1 MPAPTILVVNHDADT
16 REILRLVLR
25 YQGYW
30 TIDLQTAEEVLA
42 AIATERP
49 ALIVSELYVPSAE
62 GLCILGERLKREPAA
77 KGVRV
82 LILTSNVIDDEW
94 RQLPT
99 PACAGFLT
107 KPFELRVL
115 EAEVARLLGADAA
128 IGPRLPAPPPP
139 SRQEILGA

>member
-16 REILRLVLR
+16 REILRFVLR

-30 TIDLQTAEEVLA
+30 TIDVQTAEEVLA

-62 GLCILGERLKREPAA
+62 GPCVLGERLRRESAA
-77 KGVRV
+77 TGVRV

-99 PACAGFLT
+99 PACDD
-107 KPFELRVL
+107 R
-115 EAEVARLLGADAA
+115 
-128 IGPRLPAPPPP
+128 PAPAAARRAAARAVANTPRARCRH
-139 SRQEILGA
+139 SYAG